1 LLIET
6 IINKGEFLNETTGTL
21 RDLSGVIRTG
31 MPDGGPMRRMLALA
45 LVALAAAACGGT
57 AGGSSPARFAGYKW
71 SVVAIGHD
79 GKQTSIPAHYNVY
92 LQFAPNGQYGAN
104 DPVNYHFGT
113 YRQTGDGFTTS
124 LVAVSAVG
132 YAGNDPVILLSVD
145 AIHGLDDVADASVTV
160 TGNRLDVAA
169 GGYTLRC
176 QRAGE
181 QGNLTPAATN

>member
-1 LLIET
+1 
-6 IINKGEFLNETTGTL
+6 
-21 RDLSGVIRTG
+21 
-31 MPDGGPMRRMLALA
+31 MRRMVA
-45 LVALAAAACGGT
+45 VALMALPAAACGST
-57 AGGSSPARFAGYKW
+57 AGGSSMLAGFAGYKW

-104 DPVNYHFGT
+104 DPVNSHFGT

-132 YAGNDPVILLSVD
+132 YAGNDPVITLTMG
-145 AIHGLDDVADASVTV
+145 AISRLDDVADASVTV
-160 TGNRLDVAA
+160 TGNRLDVVA
-169 GGYTLRC
+169 GGYTLTC

-181 QGNLTPAATN
+181 QANFPPAVHT

>member
-1 LLIET
+1 
-6 IINKGEFLNETTGTL
+6 
-21 RDLSGVIRTG
+21 
-31 MPDGGPMRRMLALA
+31 MRRMLALA
-45 LVALAAAACGGT
+45 LVTLAAAACGGT
-57 AGGSSPARFAGYKW
+57 AGGSSMLAGFAGYKW
-71 SVVAIGHD
+71 SVVAISHD
-79 GKQTSIPAHYNVY
+79 GKQTSVPARYNVY

-113 YRQTGDGFTTS
+113 YRQAGDGFKTS

-145 AIHGLDDVADASVTV
+145 AIHGLDDVADASVKV
-160 TGNRLDVAA
+160 TGNRLDVVA
-169 GGYTLRC
+169 GGYTLTC

>member
-1 LLIET
+1 
-6 IINKGEFLNETTGTL
+6 
-21 RDLSGVIRTG
+21 
-31 MPDGGPMRRMLALA
+31 MRRMVAVALM
-45 LVALAAAACGGT
+45 ALAAAACGST
-57 AGGSSPARFAGYKW
+57 AGGSSMLAGFAGYKW

-104 DPVNYHFGT
+104 DPVNSHFGT

-132 YAGNDPVILLSVD
+132 YAGNDPVITLTIG
-145 AIHGLDDVADASVTV
+145 AISRLDDVADASATV
-160 TGNRLDVAA
+160 SGNRLDVVA
-169 GGYTLRC
+169 GGYTLTC

-181 QGNLTPAATN
+181 QANFPPAVHT